1 MAPRPIINPVKL
13 YREAASAKPLSVA
26 APQRRRPPVSKVP
39 LSFASHA
46 VGGLATLAEAA
57 LKAWQLQKEKDKEA
71 AAEAEMQGMISALTR
86 PGGQR
91 AYDAVFDS
99 ETDGEI
105 DATYE
110 DFRSQAQAA
119 SESPGGLDA
128 VRAGA
133 VPKTRAGRGMLLALT
148 HDEYRQ
154 RREREAAELKRSRE
168 LSDTAADRAFR
179 AEESDKTR
187 AAADARHE
195 AATRQRLEYFGATQ
209 KAAQERILDE
219 RKYKRDEK
227 EAEDAIVKAKAEEK
241 KRQQLEGTAVT
252 QDIMGKAL
260 DGAFAAL
267 AAAKKDPLSL
277 GAAGTLSQIP
287 AILSSSHGGRLRS
300 HIKTLKSPIVMGG
313 IENLRKSSAAGATG
327 FGAMNKE
334 ELGILINRLGALD
347 PDTTDDDIL
356 WRTLDGIRKQV
367 AIVKKDVVAN
377 VRPDRL
383 RAIGLGHWLPK
394 RKAPTA
400 AEAAAELKRRGKSR

>member
-1 MAPRPIINPVKL
+1 M
-13 YREAASAKPLSVA
+13 
-26 APQRRRPPVSKVP
+26 P

-119 SESPGGLDA
+119 SERPGGMDA

>member
-1 MAPRPIINPVKL
+1 MAPRPIFNPVKF

-119 SESPGGLDA
+119 SERPGGMDA

-334 ELGILINRLGALD
+334 ELGILINRLGALA

-356 WRTLDGIRKQV
+356 WRPLDGIRKQV